1 MTQTDPTKAIAS
13 KTHTSGPPRSINPAG
28 SSIAMIIGAKLKASP
43 KRLTSTK
50 TRVAR
55 AAAISP

>member
-28 SSIAMIIGAKLKASP
+28 SSIATIIGPKPKAPP

-50 TRVAR
+50 TRAPS